1 MALHPVF
8 VESMAAAKRANRP
21 ALSAG
26 TPQNARDLVDQ
37 SAGFLGPGPA
47 VQDVRDVQVPTRS
60 GDISARLFR
69 PHPACEGL
77 LVYFH
82 GGGWVAG
89 TVAGFDNLGRF
100 IASHSGCAV
109 LSVEYRLAPEHP
121 FPCGLEDAEDAIRW
135 AWANR
140 EELTGTQARLM
151 VGGDSAGGSLA
162 LVSCLALSSDVPIAL
177 QVLFYPV
184 ADCEFGRPSYAEHG
198 TGLPLTRD
206 DMRWFFEQYAH
217 PSQWNDPRISAL
229 KGTLSSAPRTWL
241 GLARHDVLL
250 SEGLLLG
257 KELQKAGVPV
267 QLQVYEDLTHGF
279 ARWFN
284 HVDSVN
290 GALRDACHVMRA
302 AVERAGPA

>member
-1 MALHPVF
+1 
-8 VESMAAAKRANRP
+8 MAAAKRANRA

-47 VQDVRDVQVPTRS
+47 VEDVRDVRVPTRS
-60 GDISARLFR
+60 GSVSARLFR
-69 PHPACEGL
+69 PHPACNGL

-89 TVAGFDNLGRF
+89 SVEGFDNLGRF
-100 IASHSGCAV
+100 MAADSGCAV

-140 EELTGTQARLM
+140 EDMAGTEAKLL
-151 VGGDSAGGSLA
+151 VGGDSAGGNLA
-162 LVSCLALSSDVPIAL
+162 LVSCLALSNEMPIAL

-184 ADCEFGRPSYAEHG
+184 ADCDFARPSYAEYG
-198 TGLPLTRD
+198 TGLPLTSE
-206 DMRWFFEQYAH
+206 DMRWFFDQYA
-217 PSQWNDPRISAL
+217 PQSQWDDPRISPL
-229 KGTLSSAPRTWL
+229 KGALSSAPRTWL

-257 KELQKAGVPV
+257 KGLQQAGVSV
-267 QLQVYEDLTHGF
+267 QMHVYEDLTHGF

-284 HVDSVN
+284 HVDSVD
-290 GALRDACHVMRA
+290 GALRDACQAMCG
-302 AVERAGPA
+302 AVERVDAGMKPEVS